1 MTILAAALTYLGL
14 TLLLGGALTRHVL
27 TPGTPRLRV
36 LTAGFALMLL
46 GWGAQVA
53 LTFSALGI
61 GLIGAA
67 APADLLA
74 FMTGTGVGRAML
86 LGAVGGALLLALEL
100 SAPDLRRVPGA
111 GPCLLLPCLLLAAA
125 LLTLWGVAGVGHGAG
140 HGPLIRALHL
150 LHGAAMVTWVGGVLA
165 LTLVRPLTPAHAARF
180 TPLAA
185 GSVGVLAVTGVLLA
199 GQHLATP
206 QQWLGSPYGQVLL
219 VKLMLVAL
227 ALGAAGLVRRAVA
240 RRAAVRTL
248 IARELLLLLA
258 VLGVTGALTGQSPPH
273 GHGDAARHA
282 PARP

>member
-14 TLLLGGALTRHVL
+14 TLLLGGVLTRHVL

-111 GPCLLLPCLLLAAA
+111 GSFLLLPCLLLAAA
-125 LLTLWGVAGVGHGAG
+125 LLTL
-140 HGPLIRALHL
+140 
-150 LHGAAMVTWVGGVLA
+150 
-165 LTLVRPLTPAHAARF
+165 
-180 TPLAA
+180 
-185 GSVGVLAVTGVLLA
+185 
-199 GQHLATP
+199 
-206 QQWLGSPYGQVLL
+206 
-219 VKLMLVAL
+219 
-227 ALGAAGLVRRAVA
+227 
-240 RRAAVRTL
+240 
-248 IARELLLLLA
+248 
-258 VLGVTGALTGQSPPH
+258 
-273 GHGDAARHA
+273 
-282 PARP
+282 